1 MLLLFRARVN
11 AGSAVG
17 GEIVALGRREPT
29 FVCDS
34 CAQRKTGTSTT
45 SITGRRVCADCSDQL
60 TATAAAMMS
69 NPENPVGE
77 AIAITAWL
85 RPLRTRRRAR
95 RAV

>member
-1 MLLLFRARVN
+1 
-11 AGSAVG
+11 
-17 GEIVALGRREPT
+17 
-29 FVCDS
+29 
-34 CAQRKTGTSTT
+34 
-45 SITGRRVCADCSDQL
+45 VCADCSDQL